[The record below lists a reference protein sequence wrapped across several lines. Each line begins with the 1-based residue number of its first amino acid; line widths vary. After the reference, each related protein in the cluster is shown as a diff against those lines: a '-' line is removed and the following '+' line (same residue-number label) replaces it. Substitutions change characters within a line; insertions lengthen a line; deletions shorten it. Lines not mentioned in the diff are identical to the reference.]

1 MRTLAWAALPYAAA
15 VFLAEYLLPYRGL
28 PFFAAAFFLL
38 AWVGLLF
45 HGNTRRRIMLV
56 CLAAAVGFGWYAV
69 HWSKNVAPCKALE
82 GERISTQARVV
93 DYPLV
98 TDSYARVEVRLMDAA
113 LPSVRAALYLYNA
126 ELPAL
131 EPGDIISA
139 ELRVAEETD
148 RFAAKDIYLRGYMQ
162 EPPEVMGR
170 WSYAWL
176 YFPQHLCRAIKNACE
191 RVFPAFASPLVKGM
205 MTGDIQSL
213 RDEQEVYA
221 AMQSCG
227 VTHVV
232 AVSGLHM
239 LYLVS
244 LVQLLLGRSRL
255 SSLLCLPLILLFVL
269 LTGCTP
275 SVVRAAVLQ
284 VMMLLAPLFEREA
297 DGLTDLSAALF
308 LLLLVNPSAAG
319 SISLQLSF
327 AAAGGML
334 AVNEPLR
341 RWANDRV
348 HGHLGRWVA
357 DSLICTV
364 GASVFSMP
372 LAAVYFG
379 YVPLMS
385 ALVNLLCLPLLEIVF
400 CAGYLFSVMGL
411 VLPSVAAVL
420 AWPPAAL
427 VWVCELIFRTVAAL
441 PFACAYTE
449 SAAVIVWLVFLYGSF
464 GLSFFLRRRGKQAR
478 YIIPAALSVS
488 SLCVIL
494 VMSVVLARGQ
504 AGVAVLDVGQG
515 ECVALYDGGATV
527 LVDCGGTGTSENA
540 GSTAAAFVRA
550 KGRTAVDL
558 LILTHLHAD
567 HANGVSELLYRIP
580 VRRLAFS
587 EESMDDDRML
597 SDILQAAETTGTE
610 VLPLS
615 GENELLVGAIQLEL
629 YQPLSGEDENERG
642 LVVAADIRGTEVL
655 VMGDMDADGEQTLV
669 GDGRANTDIL
679 VAGHHGSKYSS
690 SALFLT
696 VASPE
701 WTVVS
706 VGKNSY
712 GHPTEEAMER
722 IYDASENVRRTDADG
737 TVTIRIR

>member
-15 VFLAEYLLPYRGL
+15 VFLAEYLLPHHGL
-28 PFFAAAFFLL
+28 PFFAAALFLL
-38 AWVGLLF
+38 AWTGLLF
-45 HGNTRRRIMLV
+45 HGNTRKRIMIF
-56 CLAAAVGFGWYAV
+56 CLAAAAGFGWYCV
-69 HWSKNVAPCKALE
+69 HWTKNAAPCEALE
-82 GERISTQARVV
+82 GEKISVEARVV

-98 TDSYARVEVRLMDAA
+98 TDSYARVEVRLTDAA
-113 LPSVRAALYLYNA
+113 LPSVRAALYLYNG
-126 ELPAL
+126 ELPEL
-131 EPGDIISA
+131 EPGDIIRA
-139 ELRVAEETD
+139 ELRVASETD

-162 EPPEVMGR
+162 AAPEIMGR
-170 WSYAWL
+170 WRYAWL
-176 YFPQHLCRAIKNACE
+176 YFPQRLCRAIKSSCDSA
-191 RVFPAFASPLVKGM
+191 FPESASPLVKGM
-205 MTGDIQSL
+205 MTGDTQSL
-213 RDEQEVYA
+213 REDQETYA

-284 VMMLLAPLFEREA
+284 AMMLLAPLFERES
-297 DGLTDLSAALF
+297 DGLTDWCAALL
-308 LLLLVNPSAAG
+308 LLLLVNPCAAG

-334 AVNEPLR
+334 AFNEPLR
-341 RWANDRV
+341 LWTNERV
-348 HGHLGRWVA
+348 HSRPGRFVT
-357 DSLICTV
+357 DSFICTI
-364 GASVFSMP
+364 GATAFSMP
-372 LAAVYFG
+372 LAAIYFG
-379 YVPLMS
+379 CIPLLS
-385 ALVNLLCLPLLEIVF
+385 ALVNLLCLPLLELVF
-400 CAGYLFSVMGL
+400 CAGYLLSVLGL
-411 VLPSVAAVL
+411 VLPSAASVL
-420 AWPPAAL
+420 AWLPAAL
-427 VWVCELIFRTVAAL
+427 VWVCEFIFRTIAAL

-449 SAAVIVWLVFLYGSF
+449 STAVVVWLVFLYGSL
-464 GLSFFLRRRGKQAR
+464 GLTFFLRRRGKQVR
-478 YIIPAALSVS
+478 YIIPAALSAS
-488 SLCVIL
+488 ALCVIL
-494 VMSVVLARGQ
+494 VVSVLLARGQ

-527 LVDCGGTGTSENA
+527 LVDCGGTGTIENA
-540 GSTAAAFVRA
+540 GSTAASFIRA
-550 KGRTAVDL
+550 NGRTAVDL
-558 LILTHLHAD
+558 LVLTHLHAD
-567 HANGVSELLYRIP
+567 HTNGVSELLYRIP

-587 EESMDDDRML
+587 EESLDDDRML
-597 SDILQAAETTGTE
+597 SDILQAAEARGTE

-615 GENELLVGAIQLEL
+615 GENELIVGTIRLAL

-655 VMGDMDADGEQTLV
+655 VMGDMDADGEQMLV
-669 GDGRANTDIL
+669 GEGRANTDIL

-706 VGKNSY
+706 VGRNSY
-712 GHPTEEAMER
+712 GHPTEEAMTR
-722 IYDASENVRRTDADG
+722 IYEASKNVRRTDADG
-737 TVTIRIR
+737 TVRIRIR